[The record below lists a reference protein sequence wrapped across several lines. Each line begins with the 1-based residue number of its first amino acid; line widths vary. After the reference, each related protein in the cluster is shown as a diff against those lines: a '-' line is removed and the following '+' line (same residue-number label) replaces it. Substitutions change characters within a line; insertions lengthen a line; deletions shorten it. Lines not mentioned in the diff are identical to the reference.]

1 MTIDA
6 DHILQYIE
14 VRQFFSTQNL
24 MKKRLMFKNIE
35 ADIWK
40 YLKYSKIIALKNENK
55 KQKQDIINILPC
67 YATKNALR

>member
-40 YLKYSKIIALKNENK
+40 YLNYSKIIALKNENK